1 MLTIKNP
8 ALGKQ
13 SNETGFFI
21 FPTASGMIQ
30 ANVPMS
36 KSATQRESK
45 RTTFEH
51 TAL

>member
-30 ANVPMS
+30 ANVNV
-36 KSATQRESK
+36 QIG
-45 RTTFEH
+45 H
-51 TAL
+51 TEGIKENDL

>member
-30 ANVPMS
+30 ANVG
-36 KSATQRESK
+36 
-45 RTTFEH
+45 H
-51 TAL
+51 TEGIKENDL

>member
-30 ANVPMS
+30 ANV
-36 KSATQRESK
+36 QRESK

>member
-21 FPTASGMIQ
+21 FPTVSGMIQ
-30 ANVPMS
+30 ANV
-36 KSATQRESK
+36 QIG
-45 RTTFEH
+45 H
-51 TAL
+51 TEGIKENDL

>member
-30 ANVPMS
+30 ANV
-36 KSATQRESK
+36 ATQRESK

>member
-30 ANVPMS
+30 DTEGIKEND
-36 KSATQRESK
+36 
-45 RTTFEH
+45 
-51 TAL
+51 L